1 MENRF
6 SRIIQGCMNWGDW
19 GKKLSK
25 KEMIS
30 LMHHNLSCGITSF
43 DHADIYGDYTTE
55 IEFGQAFI
63 HSGIDRENIE
73 IISKCGIQYIG
84 ETRKNEIKHYQYDAD
99 YIIWS
104 AEKSISDLNAS
115 YLDLFL
121 LHRPSPLMHPDE
133 IAKAIDKLL
142 SEGKIK
148 AFGVSNF
155 SPSETELISSKSEVM
170 VNQVQFSLSSPEAM
184 FNGQFNYILQ
194 HEIIPMCWSPLG
206 IIFKKENEQTERIV
220 KVLNVLSEKYNATHD
235 QVLLAWILKHPAK
248 IHPVIGT
255 TNMSR
260 ITAASKSIEVPLS
273 EIDWFKLLIASQG
286 HKVP

>member
-1 MENRF
+1 
-6 SRIIQGCMNWGDW
+6 MNWGDW

-206 IIFKKENEQTERIV
+206 KVFKENTEQTQR
-220 KVLNVLSEKYNATHD
+220 
-235 QVLLAWILKHPAK
+235 LKP
-248 IHPVIGT
+248 I
-255 TNMSR
+255 
-260 ITAASKSIEVPLS
+260 
-273 EIDWFKLLIASQG
+273 
-286 HKVP
+286 